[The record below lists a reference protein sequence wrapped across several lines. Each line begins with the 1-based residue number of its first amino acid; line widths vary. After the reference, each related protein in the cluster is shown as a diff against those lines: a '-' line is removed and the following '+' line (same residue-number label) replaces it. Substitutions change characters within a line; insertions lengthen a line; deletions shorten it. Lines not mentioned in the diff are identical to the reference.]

1 MGAHHGDMVR
11 GAEHAARPV
20 DEGAHTLRDD
30 GGRKIGELCIGG
42 VAGELP
48 GRAGY
53 ETKQCAQTDKEKIAA
68 DERIKTLEAKRD
80 VLVAEGGSCL
90 NAIMRAG
97 FGIPPMIYLG
107 KLYLFD
113 KVLGWGATDPLSP
126 ELWNVLWTVVGFYFL
141 DQIAGRVTR
150 RK

>member
-1 MGAHHGDMVR
+1 MAEIVRHRLSLTTDAGGD
-11 GAEHAARPV
+11 ATA
-20 DEGAHTLRDD
+20 
-30 GGRKIGELCIGG
+30 
-42 VAGELP
+42 
-48 GRAGY
+48 Y
-53 ETKQCAQTDKEKIAA
+53 EAKQRAQTDKEKIAA

-80 VLVAEGGSCL
+80 VLVAEGGSRL
-90 NAIMRAG
+90 NAVMRAG

-113 KVLGWGATDPLSP
+113 KVLGWGTTDPLSP